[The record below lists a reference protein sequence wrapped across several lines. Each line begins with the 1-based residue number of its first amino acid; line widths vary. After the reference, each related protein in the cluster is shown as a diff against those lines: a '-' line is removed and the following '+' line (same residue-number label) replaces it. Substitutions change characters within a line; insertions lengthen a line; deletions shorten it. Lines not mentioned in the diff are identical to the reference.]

1 MPFHSRDRQA
11 LIEQFAMPPRRRPG
25 DIRGGQQRFIQDA
38 GGGGG
43 GAGPTS
49 RVPQVPRK
57 KGRNTYPA
65 SKNLPYLAD
74 RPLQTLRHREES
86 IASGRPGVKESQAGR
101 NLIDLGLDLDELDVE
116 NPYGFLQ
123 GEDIN
128 SIRDAEIY
136 EELNLRRESEL
147 EESQRLEDELPG
159 QLDDEAAF
167 DAAELQRMNQ
177 ELESLAERERD
188 DITGVAPYGY
198 PVPDQGLGPPQRG
211 EGLTDIDKKLNLLS
225 STIEGQAKEAGT
237 EGVNPNLIRMMEELE
252 AGSGRELM
260 QRLRNQE
267 FSPFE
272 DDIPF

>member
-43 GAGPTS
+43 AGPTS
-49 RVPQVPRK
+49 RVPQVT
-57 KGRNTYPA
+57 KGKYR
-65 SKNLPYLAD
+65 AD
-74 RPLQTLRHREES
+74 RPLQTLKRREQS
-86 IASGRPGVKESQAGR
+86 ITSGRPGVEESQAGR
-101 NLIDLGLDLDELDVE
+101 NLIDLGYDLNELDVE

-128 SIRDAEIY
+128 SIREAEINAD
-136 EELNLRRESEL
+136 LNLRRESEL

-177 ELESLAERERD
+177 ELESLND
-188 DITGVAPYGY
+188 N
-198 PVPDQGLGPPQRG
+198 LPQEG

-225 STIEGQAKEAGT
+225 SVIEGQAKEAGT

>member
-1 MPFHSRDRQA
+1 MPFHPRDRQA

-25 DIRGGQQRFIQDA
+25 DIRGGQQRFIQGA
-38 GGGGG
+38 GGGG

-49 RVPQVPRK
+49 RVPQVK
-57 KGRNTYPA
+57 KPKYPT
-65 SKNLPYLAD
+65 D
-74 RPLQTLRHREES
+74 RPLQTLKRREQS
-86 IASGRPGVKESQAGR
+86 ITSGRPGVEESQAGR
-101 NLIDLGLDLDELDVE
+101 NLIDLGYDLNELDVE

-128 SIRDAEIY
+128 SIREAEINADR
-136 EELNLRRESEL
+136 NLRRESEL

-177 ELESLAERERD
+177 ELESLND
-188 DITGVAPYGY
+188 N
-198 PVPDQGLGPPQRG
+198 LPQEG
-211 EGLTDIDKKLNLLS
+211 EGLTDIDRKLNLLS
-225 STIEGQAKEAGT
+225 STIEGQAMEAGT

-260 QRLRNQE
+260 QRLHNQE